1 MVNRID
7 LELNRY
13 IIQLTGMNDLTA
25 MLFADFIS
33 IEMSGPFEPKGRLH
47 STRFSNVHKGMV
59 YRLFV
64 RAA

>member
-1 MVNRID
+1 
-7 LELNRY
+7 
-13 IIQLTGMNDLTA
+13 MNDLTA

-47 STRFSNVHKGMV
+47 STRFSNVHQGMV